1 MECGGSRKTG
11 PQFLQLLFVLGFP
24 NSYTGNS
31 KHYAS
36 LLYASGKIWAT
47 VWAVRRVSARTK
59 NEGSRNINW
68 TRMAEEKN
76 ANEGTLK
83 TWCFLCLS
91 RTCLRFHISSFLC
104 LSLPHRYQ
112 KRREDWKKMK
122 KKPKRCGK
130 ENGIMRQNG
139 KEQEKKGYVSILFN
153 FSLWGYCSSSLKQDF
168 AYSFICLER
177 L

>member
-1 MECGGSRKTG
+1 M
-11 PQFLQLLFVLGFP
+11 QLFLNFP

-59 NEGSRNINW
+59 IEGSRNINW

-76 ANEGTLK
+76 ANEGKLE

-112 KRREDWKKMK
+112 KRREDWKRMK

-153 FSLWGYCSSSLKQDF
+153 FPCRTIWHGLKFSLWGYYSSSLKQDF
-168 AYSFICLER
+168 AYNFICLEG